1 MEDTTLYEKLSKID
15 KLKQH
20 KRKIDQLREVED
32 FTIRSIFMAAYGK
45 HINLKMPEGAP
56 PYKPNENGKLLSHE
70 RFNKVIKA
78 IMNFKEHQW
87 KREKVFIDLLEYVHE
102 DDAPIFI
109 AMKDK
114 NITEIF
120 PSLTRD
126 VMAEA
131 YPKFV
136 KGGDK

>member
-1 MEDTTLYEKLSKID
+1 MATLYEKLKKID
-15 KLKQH
+15 KLKQR
-20 KRKIDQLREVED
+20 KRKIDQLKEIED
-32 FTIRSIFMAAYGK
+32 FTIRSIFQANYTK
-45 HINLKMPEGAP
+45 SIDFKMPPGAP
-56 PYKPNENGKLLSHE
+56 PYTPNENGKLLEHE
-70 RFNKVIKA
+70 KFNRVIGKM
-78 IMNFKEHQW
+78 MNFRQRQW
-87 KREKVFIDLLEYVHE
+87 EREQHFIDLLNKVHK
-102 DDAPIFI
+102 DDAPIFV

-114 NITEIF
+114 TITEIF

>member
-1 MEDTTLYEKLSKID
+1 MATLYEKLKKID
-15 KLKQH
+15 ELKQH
-20 KRKIDQLREVED
+20 KRKIDQLREIED
-32 FTIRSIFMAAYGK
+32 FTIRSIFQANYTKG
-45 HINLKMPEGAP
+45 IDFKMPLGAP
-56 PYKPNENGKLLSHE
+56 PYTPNKNGKLLEHE
-70 RFNKVIKA
+70 KFNRVIGKM
-78 IMNFKEHQW
+78 MNFRQRQW
-87 KREKVFIDLLEYVHE
+87 EREQHFIDLLNKVHK
-102 DDAPIFI
+102 DDAPIFV

-114 NITEIF
+114 TITEIF

>member
-1 MEDTTLYEKLSKID
+1 MATLYEKLKKID
-15 KLKQH
+15 ELKQH
-20 KRKIDQLREVED
+20 KRKIDQLREIED
-32 FTIRSIFMAAYGK
+32 FTIRSIFQANYTK
-45 HINLKMPEGAP
+45 SIDFKMPPGAP
-56 PYKPNENGKLLSHE
+56 PYTPNKNGKLLEHE
-70 RFNKVIKA
+70 KFNKVIRKM
-78 IMNFKEHQW
+78 MNFRQRQW
-87 KREKVFIDLLEYVHE
+87 EREQHFINLLNKVHE
-102 DDAPIFI
+102 DDAPIFV

-114 NITEIF
+114 TITEIF